1 MIRAIFGWE
10 FDWPEFLIGFALGA
24 FVAWV
29 MTRFSSFFLSLGR
42 QAWSKFRETAE
53 GFTAGAGDRYRSD
66 VLARAQALHL
76 ARAIFALEEI
86 LFPPRLLAPP
96 PSTDPL
102 SREPPLEEIHGV
114 LPNIPGLSYFAGL
127 YRSSTLPLI
136 AAVESGANLLITG
149 DPGSGRTAALAYLAI
164 ASAKKDPNAGAIA
177 ELIPVLVHALD
188 IRLEPRASADPLV
201 PLLQAAQRTA
211 STVIES
217 RVPAYLRVQ
226 FRQRHALLLLDGLD
240 ELTPDELPPFAD
252 WLIRLQQ
259 AYPGNR
265 IIAAGPA
272 SGHDGLVRA
281 GLSPMAIAPWGRH
294 EQRAFLTLWCE
305 SWSQFI
311 APALPRKSIEDI
323 DPALI
328 VGWLAG
334 SARTLSPLELTLRV
348 WAAYTGDVR
357 GPGPADSLESY
368 VSRFLSPDE
377 RPAAEAIAS
386 TWLSQHLGAVPER
399 SLPKGIPISDLVE
412 AGILVRRPENRL
424 SFFHPL
430 VGAYLA
436 AKAMASGSLPEYVSR
451 FGWEPADAAVQF
463 YAAWGDVTSLVQSRL
478 QVTGD
483 PLERNVL
490 SCAPL
495 LRGSPPKAAWRG
507 QLLRAIAVIAQDS
520 KRPYGLRLRCSQA
533 LAVAAEPSVSI
544 LFRRMLTSEAPGSR
558 ILAGMGLGAVRDEVS
573 IDKLIAAA
581 NNDPD
586 LEARQAACL
595 GLAVLGSETALE
607 ALGKILL
614 TGEEAPRLAAAE
626 ALACDPDEGANM
638 LREAVTVDN
647 LLTRRAAVFGLGRV
661 PQPWVAEL
669 LDKVVIEDKEW
680 VVRGAAAEAAERRR
694 TPPWKVH
701 RPVGDV
707 AQLPWLVAFAAREGT
722 GVTSGRPALEMLR
735 KALTSGELPEKI
747 AALQALAWSDTA
759 ELSLEVYQALA
770 STDAKLRDAAFET
783 LWRQAAAG
791 LELPSPQQL
800 GVH

>member
-1 MIRAIFGWE
+1 
-10 FDWPEFLIGFALGA
+10 
-24 FVAWV
+24 
-29 MTRFSSFFLSLGR
+29 
-42 QAWSKFRETAE
+42 
-53 GFTAGAGDRYRSD
+53 
-66 VLARAQALHL
+66 
-76 ARAIFALEEI
+76 
-86 LFPPRLLAPP
+86 
-96 PSTDPL
+96 
-102 SREPPLEEIHGV
+102 
-114 LPNIPGLSYFAGL
+114 
-127 YRSSTLPLI
+127 
-136 AAVESGANLLITG
+136 
-149 DPGSGRTAALAYLAI
+149 
-164 ASAKKDPNAGAIA
+164 
-177 ELIPVLVHALD
+177 
-188 IRLEPRASADPLV
+188 
-201 PLLQAAQRTA
+201 
-211 STVIES
+211 
-217 RVPAYLRVQ
+217 
-226 FRQRHALLLLDGLD
+226 
-240 ELTPDELPPFAD
+240 
-252 WLIRLQQ
+252 
-259 AYPGNR
+259 
-265 IIAAGPA
+265 
-272 SGHDGLVRA
+272 
-281 GLSPMAIAPWGRH
+281 
-294 EQRAFLTLWCE
+294 
-305 SWSQFI
+305 
-311 APALPRKSIEDI
+311 
-323 DPALI
+323 
-328 VGWLAG
+328 
-334 SARTLSPLELTLRV
+334 
-348 WAAYTGDVR
+348 
-357 GPGPADSLESY
+357 
-368 VSRFLSPDE
+368 
-377 RPAAEAIAS
+377 
-386 TWLSQHLGAVPER
+386 
-399 SLPKGIPISDLVE
+399 
-412 AGILVRRPENRL
+412 
-424 SFFHPL
+424 
-430 VGAYLA
+430 
-436 AKAMASGSLPEYVSR
+436 
-451 FGWEPADAAVQF
+451 
-463 YAAWGDVTSLVQSRL
+463 
-478 QVTGD
+478 
-483 PLERNVL
+483 
-490 SCAPL
+490 
-495 LRGSPPKAAWRG
+495 
-507 QLLRAIAVIAQDS
+507 
-520 KRPYGLRLRCSQA
+520 LRLRCSQA